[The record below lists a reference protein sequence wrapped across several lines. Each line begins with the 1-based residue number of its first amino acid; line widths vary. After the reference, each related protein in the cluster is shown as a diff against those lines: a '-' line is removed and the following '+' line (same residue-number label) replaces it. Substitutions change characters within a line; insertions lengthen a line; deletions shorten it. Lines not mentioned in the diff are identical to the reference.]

1 MKPDSVCTT
10 MYQILKYKSLSDVD
24 ACSQDDVHIC
34 VVFGQV
40 YQPACLLRS
49 ESKYNAEMWTYM
61 QNSNL
66 SMCMW
71 MLTMK
76 RQHKLSFD
84 FARET
89 SKKGPVVQNQRNC

>member
-10 MYQILKYKSLSDVD
+10 KYQILKYMSLLDVD
-24 ACSQDDVHIC
+24 ACSQDDVLIC
-34 VVFGQV
+34 VVFFGQV

-49 ESKYNAEMWTYM
+49 ELKCNAEMWTYM

-76 RQHKLSFD
+76 RQHKLAFD
-84 FARET
+84 FAREI
-89 SKKGPVVQNQRNC
+89 